1 MKKFLL
7 LISSLFC
14 MSSFEAINI
23 ESQETKSYK
32 SQIIGGWYPMFFT
45 DFDKDNLDNILSN
58 QNIKK
63 IVLTFD
69 YNNELANKIS
79 SYIKSRSPNI
89 TLLVEY
95 EPNKDTLETKYNH
108 DMVILNIYKK

>member
-1 MKKFLL
+1 
-7 LISSLFC
+7 

-23 ESQETKSYK
+23 ESMETKTYK

-45 DFDKDNLDNILSN
+45 EFDKDNLDNILSN

-79 SYIKSRSPNI
+79 DYIKIKSPNI
-89 TLLVEY
+89 NVLVEY

-108 DMVILNIYKK
+108 DMVILKIYTK